1 MTISCNQDPDL
12 NGSNKKHNEVALQ
25 LRLAFYALIASLPT
39 EGVDFGATI
48 SASRVLGCLF
58 LLIALFHPGIS
69 FRFPPRAFWWFGI
82 YSFLYFVLVVF
93 QPSEFWDEVL
103 ERVFTLCQLLV
114 FFWIACNL
122 LRDPRV
128 ARGAI
133 LALGISCAVCALLQL
148 SGSDGNALSEGRSAA
163 FGQNPNRVA
172 AFFSLGLLGLAY
184 LAYSGQTKGQRFA
197 WWPWPLCA
205 LLAVAIVQT
214 GSRGGLLSAGSST
227 LVFLLDKRLGKGWT
241 QKVIVV
247 LLVASILVGM
257 SYFSDASRQRWEG
270 TIARGEAA
278 HREQLFPTAWRMFTE
293 KPLAG
298 WGPITALYELGTRTK
313 YLGWAQPEKPKRDT
327 HNLALHVLTATGILG
342 AIPFVIGMWLCVRAA
357 WRARAGIQGIL
368 PLAMVVSLIVSNM
381 CGDWVYVKC
390 HWFVLAY
397 AIASEAQLCTRV
409 VHAIGLRRPYA
420 WAKQPVI
427 STA

>member
-1 MTISCNQDPDL
+1 MTIACNQETDL
-12 NGSNKKHNEVALQ
+12 NGSNGGQNEVALQ

-39 EGVDFGATI
+39 EGVDLGVTV
-48 SASRVLGCLF
+48 SASRVLGYLF
-58 LLIALFHPGIS
+58 LLVAVLHPGIS

-82 YSFLYFVLVVF
+82 YSFLYFFLIVF
-93 QPSEFWDEVL
+93 QPTEYWDEVL

-122 LRDPRV
+122 LQDPRV

-133 LALGISCAVCALLQL
+133 IGLGISCAVCALLQL
-148 SGSDGNALSEGRSAA
+148 SGSGENAADPERSAA
-163 FGQNPNRVA
+163 FGQNANLVA
-172 AFFSLGLLGLAY
+172 AIFSLGLLGLAF

-214 GSRGGLLSAGSST
+214 GSRGGLLTAGSGM
-227 LVFLLDKRLGKGWT
+227 LVFLLDKRVGKGWT

-247 LLVASILVGM
+247 LLLAGVLVGM
-257 SYFSDASRQRWEG
+257 SYFSDATRQRWEG
-270 TIARGEAA
+270 TIATGELAK
-278 HREQLFPTAWRMFTE
+278 REHLFPTAWRMFTE

-298 WGPITALYELGTRTK
+298 WGPITALYELGSRTK
-313 YLGWAQPEKPKRDT
+313 HVGWSNPEVTKRDT

-357 WRARAGIQGIL
+357 WRARTGIQGIL

-381 CGDWVYVKC
+381 SGDRVYVKF

-397 AIASEAQLCTRV
+397 AIASEAQLCTRA

-420 WAKQPVI
+420 WAKQLVV

>member
-12 NGSNKKHNEVALQ
+12 NGSNSEQNEVALP

-39 EGVDFGATI
+39 EGVDLGATV
-48 SASRVLGCLF
+48 SASRVFGYLF
-58 LLIALFHPGIS
+58 LLIALLHPGIS

-82 YSFLYFVLVVF
+82 YSFLYFFLIIF
-93 QPSEFWDEVL
+93 QPSEYWDEIL
-103 ERVFTLCQLLV
+103 ERVFTICQLLV

-122 LRDPRV
+122 LQDPRV

-133 LALGISCAVCALLQL
+133 MALGISCAVCALLQL
-148 SGSDGNALSEGRSAA
+148 GGVGDSKVTEDRSAA
-163 FGQNPNRVA
+163 FGQNANQVA
-172 AFFSLGLLGLAY
+172 AMFSLGLLGLAF

-214 GSRGGLLSAGSST
+214 GSRGGFLSAGSAI
-227 LVFLLDKRLGKGWT
+227 LVFLLDKRLGKDWT

-247 LLVASILVGM
+247 LLVAGTLVGI
-257 SYFSDASRQRWEG
+257 SFFSDASRQRWEE
-270 TIARGEAA
+270 TIATGEAA
-278 HREQLFPTAWRMFTE
+278 KREQLFPTAWQMFTE

-298 WGPITALYELGTRTK
+298 WGPITSLHELGSRTK
-313 YLGWAQPEKPKRDT
+313 YLGWDQPERPKRDN

-342 AIPFVIGMWLCVRAA
+342 AIPFVVGMWLCLRAA

-368 PLAMVVSLIVSNM
+368 PLAMVVSLFVSNM
-381 CGDWVYVKC
+381 SGDRVYLKF
-390 HWFVLAY
+390 HWFVLAF
-397 AIASEAQLCTRV
+397 AIASEAQLCTRA

-420 WAKQPVI
+420 WAKQPVV
-427 STA
+427 SAA